1 MQTPALIMLE
11 ITFRGELG
19 FFSVLELTV
28 VRQSSSLE
36 CSLYLPDPETVQN
49 LG

>member
-19 FFSVLELTV
+19 FFAVLELTV
-28 VRQSSSLE
+28 VESE
-36 CSLYLPDPETVQN
+36 FVT
-49 LG
+49 